1 MSEDYSQISAPDSGE
16 QQVLAAPD
24 ESISENEDEID
35 EKVVSSKGRKILA
48 AVLVILVLLL
58 FGIGFLLVKMM
69 LPNTGADKDTNGVTW
84 IRSVYGFGNKYGE
97 LTNPTSTVIDPANGT
112 FWMTDPSFIRL
123 VNYRMDGSLVKI
135 IGKKANQKGA
145 FRNPSDMAVGNDGL
159 IYVVETTYDVVR
171 VFDKTGNEKG
181 SFTVPSPLSVAVSDN
196 YIVVGA
202 NAGFVIMDK
211 NANILHLIGTSGK
224 GSGQFDKVNGVAID
238 GDDNIYVVDTFNNRI
253 SKWTPQGKRLWMV
266 LAGYP
271 GNKQSNGHTKFPT
284 TAKAKLEVPM
294 GCTLD
299 ANNHLV
305 VIDMLNFTISQFD
318 TKTGRFIAKYGQF
331 GSEDGKFFYPSDID
345 YDAKTDVFVVA
356 DSGAKRAQIIRIP
369 NSGGNVLS
377 NLRSNLSGPLALCCI
392 PILIILICLVIAYFM
407 QRNRKKK
414 EQEKYFEIALE
425 EHAIKEYI
433 IGA

>member
-16 QQVLAAPD
+16 QQISAAPD
-24 ESISENEDEID
+24 ENENVID

-48 AVLVILVLLL
+48 VALVILVLLL
-58 FGIGFLLVKMM
+58 IGIGFLLVKMM
-69 LPNTGADKDTNGVTW
+69 LPSAGVSKDTGGVTW
-84 IRSVYGFGNKYGE
+84 IRSLYGFGDKYGE
-97 LTNPTSTVIDPANGT
+97 LINPNSVVVDPADGT

-123 VNYRMDGSLVKI
+123 VNVRMDGSLVKI
-135 IGKKANQKGA
+135 IGKKATQKGA
-145 FRNPSDMAVGNDGL
+145 FRNPSDMAIGNDGL
-159 IYVVETTYDVVR
+159 IYVIESTYDVVR

-181 SFTVPSPLSVAVSDN
+181 SFTVPSPLSIAVSDN

-202 NAGFVIMDK
+202 NSGFVIMDK
-211 NANILHLIGTSGK
+211 NANVLHLIGTNGK
-224 GSGQFDKVNGVAID
+224 GTDQFDKINGVAID
-238 GDDNIYVVDTFNNRI
+238 GADNIYVVDTFNNRI
-253 SKWTPQGKRLWMV
+253 SKWTPEGKRLWMV
-266 LAGYP
+266 QAGYP

-305 VIDMLNFTISQFD
+305 VIDLLNFSISQFD
-318 TKTGRFIAKYGQF
+318 TKTGRFVAKYGQF
-331 GSEDGKFFYPSDID
+331 GTEDGNFFYPSDIS

-356 DSGAKRAQIIRIP
+356 DSGAKRAQIVRIP
-369 NSGGNVLS
+369 NSGGSVLS

-392 PILIILICLVIAYFM
+392 PILIILICLAIAYFM

-425 EHAIKEYI
+425 EQAIKE
-433 IGA
+433 